1 MNTEISTKKLLEA
14 LLHSY
19 IETHD
24 LGQIYNGDGTLLT
37 TLDQAT
43 KFIDGLKGETMIE
56 KYTMPCIH
64 MNGSDEDSL
73 RRQYNELFDA
83 VSQAQIKLLY
93 DTDFHQRDYY
103 PLGELVWSEAN
114 LEREEI
120 KEAMNKVYQYAKQH
134 MHYLDYGKE
143 PLPDES

>member
-1 MNTEISTKKLLEA
+1 
-14 LLHSY
+14 
-19 IETHD
+19 
-24 LGQIYNGDGTLLT
+24 
-37 TLDQAT
+37 
-43 KFIDGLKGETMIE
+43 MIE
-56 KYTMPCIH
+56 KYTMPVIH
-64 MNGSDEDSL
+64 MNGSGEDRL
-73 RRQYNELFDA
+73 RRQYNDLFDA

-143 PLPDES
+143 PLPDED